1 MRQSWTDDR
10 LDDLSH
16 RMDKR
21 FDQVEGEMKSQGRE
35 LRVEIKAQRQELRAE
50 IKGQGVELRGEIK
63 GLGKELR
70 DEMAGMEARLRA
82 QASEHY
88 LRTGEEFAKV
98 REEMHDDRRQ
108 LLGEMQALQRTI
120 IQIGWTGAIT
130 LIAAAAGVL
139 IAQLF

>member
-1 MRQSWTDDR
+1 MEAMRQSWTDDR
-10 LDDLSH
+10 LDDLSR
-16 RMDKR
+16 RMDER
-21 FDQVEGEMKSQGRE
+21 FDKVEGEMKIQGR
-35 LRVEIKAQRQELRAE
+35 ELRAE
-50 IKGQGVELRGEIK
+50 IKGQGEELRGEIK

-88 LRTGEEFAKV
+88 VRTGEEFGKL
-98 REEMHDDRRQ
+98 RQEMRNDRQQ
-108 LLGEMQALQRTI
+108 LLGETQALQRTI

-130 LIAAAAGVL
+130 LIAAVAGML